1 MFWVKEENE
10 TIRFEDINLYTH
22 SLSNALVD
30 IALRGHQMAV
40 TKAHLLANVLST
52 GGCYPKAWVRK
63 EDGFYLYKD
72 GGREAVEPASLP
84 GPVFHRGAGAALCA
98 SGGKRS
104 RLGMGNWLL
113 GDGSGGSV
121 FTCPGIGKLF

>member
-1 MFWVKEENE
+1 MIGVLWQGSGG
-10 TIRFEDINLYTH
+10 TRF
-22 SLSNALVD
+22 
-30 IALRGHQMAV
+30 
-40 TKAHLLANVLST
+40 
-52 GGCYPKAWVRK
+52 
-63 EDGFYLYKD
+63 
-72 GGREAVEPASLP
+72 PA

-121 FTCPGIGKLF
+121 FTCPGIGQRF